1 MQMHTSSLLDIN
13 GLYIVFE
20 STNMIGREFNRQAL
34 AWREFV

>member
-13 GLYIVFE
+13 GLHTVFE
-20 STNMIGREFNRQAL
+20 STNIIGREFNRQAS